1 MEEKTSRYVVRPP
14 RDLSSQFERRQVAK
28 AQAEEERKRKEAED
42 ANAAVC
48 VDYRPSQAAMKGSL
62 YIVHLVCT
70 D

>member
-48 VDYRPSQAAMKGSL
+48 VNHQLGL
-62 YIVHLVCT
+62 
-70 D
+70 